1 VTATSTRRLT
11 GLRATAV
18 WLTVSVLVVLGL
30 ASAFVVPEDP
40 AALPT
45 WALGIFMLM
54 AASLGAVGSLV
65 VTRQPG
71 NAVGWILWLSSIAV
85 SVSLITEQ
93 YTSLAI
99 TDGVELPATAFV
111 AWLSEVGLTPAI
123 TSIIII
129 IPLLFPDGRLLTRR
143 WRWAAAFGSLVI
155 AVVLIRNAFAPGPLR
170 DYSSIQNPVG
180 IAAIEALGPIV
191 EVINGPGVVVAAA
204 LSVWSSVLRYRRG
217 SPVERAQI
225 RWFGAAT
232 AWTLSLFALAIFSS
246 GPLGDIGWIGG
257 IMSLSLVPI
266 AIGIAILRYRL
277 YEIDRIVSRTIGYG
291 LVTGVLVI
299 VFAGAVIGF
308 EAVLAGV
315 TETGGETLAV
325 AGSTLLAFALFQPLR
340 RRIQRA
346 VDRRFDRSRYDG
358 ERTSAAF
365 SERLRDE
372 VDLTTVTADLDA
384 TVRAVMAPTVTGVW
398 LRRGTSR

>member
-1 VTATSTRRLT
+1 MRTGRLT
-11 GLRATAV
+11 GWRATAV

-40 AALPT
+40 AALPI

-65 VTRQPG
+65 VTRQPH

-85 SVSLITEQ
+85 SVSQIAAQ
-93 YTSLAI
+93 YTSLAVA
-99 TDGVELPATAFV
+99 DGVALPSTAFV

-123 TSIIII
+123 TGIIIF

-143 WRWAAAFGSLVI
+143 WRWSVAFGCLVV
-155 AVVLIRNAFAPGPLR
+155 AVVLIRNAFAPGPLG
-170 DYSSIQNPVG
+170 DYPSIQNPVG
-180 IAAIEALGPIV
+180 IPALEALRPIV
-191 EVINGPGVVVAAA
+191 EVVNGPGVVVAAA
-204 LSVWSSVLRYRRG
+204 LSIWSSVLRYRRG

-232 AWTLSLFALAIFSS
+232 AWTLSLFALSIFSS
-246 GPLGDIGWIGG
+246 GSLADIGWVGG
-257 IMSLSLVPI
+257 IISLSLVPI
-266 AIGIAILRYRL
+266 AIGVAILRYRL
-277 YEIDRIVSRTIGYG
+277 YEIDRIISRTIGWAV
-291 LVTGVLVI
+291 VTGLLVGAFVLL
-299 VFAGAVIGF
+299 
-308 EAVLAGV
+308 VLGLTRV
-315 TETGGETLAV
+315 LEPLTSGNNLAV
-325 AGSTLLAFALFQPLR
+325 AGSTLIVAALFASVR
-340 RRIQRA
+340 RRVQRA

-384 TVRAVMAPTVTGVW
+384 TVRGVMAPTGLRVW
-398 LRRGTSR
+398 LR